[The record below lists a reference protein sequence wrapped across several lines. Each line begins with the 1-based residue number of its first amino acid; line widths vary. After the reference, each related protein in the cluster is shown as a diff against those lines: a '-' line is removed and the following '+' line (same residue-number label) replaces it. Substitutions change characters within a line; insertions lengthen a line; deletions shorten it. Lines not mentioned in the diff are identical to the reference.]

1 MPDSGA
7 QLLPV
12 TVVCQHRAKT
22 ERTGRGVSQSIE
34 DSWRVRILG
43 ADNTPVGSG
52 VLVDGGRV
60 LTCAHVV
67 QEALGL
73 AEEESPGERR
83 LVVDH
88 PGSLTAD
95 VSYGWVLPQGW
106 APPDRERAD
115 VAVLAL
121 GGPAPADCVPARLRP
136 CGPAQGRGVRAFG
149 QASSAGPGIWVAA
162 RLLGAGG
169 LSPDWVQLDS
179 PDQADGQVRG
189 GYSGAGVVDEHGD
202 VIGIVVA
209 ARRPAA
215 SRVAWMIPVEAVV
228 RYCPL
233 LGDALHGDPAPVPG
247 WPPGADREL
256 TTALVKVPSM
266 RDPQRRESV
275 LRDTGDE
282 IFDLAERSP
291 VLIEDVRGV
300 VELCMQYADGIDRLA
315 AALRWYERG
324 SLPMREFE
332 RVVLR
337 LRGAPGPTS

>member
-1 MPDSGA
+1 
-7 QLLPV
+7 
-12 TVVCQHRAKT
+12 
-22 ERTGRGVSQSIE
+22 
-34 DSWRVRILG
+34 
-43 ADNTPVGSG
+43 VGSG

-67 QEALGL
+67 QAALELG
-73 AEEESPGERR
+73 EGESPGDRH
-83 LVVDH
+83 VVLDH

-95 VSYGWVLPQGW
+95 VSHGWVLPQGW

-115 VAVLAL
+115 VAVLTL
-121 GGPAPADCVPARLRP
+121 SGPAPSDCVPARLRP
-136 CGPAQGRGVRAFG
+136 CGPVRRREVRVFG
-149 QASSAGPGIWVAA
+149 QASAAGPGVWVTA

-169 LSPDWVQLDS
+169 LSPDWVQMDSLD
-179 PDQADGQVRG
+179 PADERVRG
-189 GYSGAGVVDEHGD
+189 GYSGAGVVDDSGD
-202 VIGIVVA
+202 VIGVVVA
-209 ARRPAA
+209 ARRPAG

-233 LGDALHGDPAPVPG
+233 LGDALDGAPAPVPAPA

-275 LRDTGDE
+275 LRDTGEE
-282 IFDLAERSP
+282 IFVLAERSP

-300 VELCMQYADGIDRLA
+300 VELCLQYADGIDRLA

-337 LRGAPGPTS
+337 LRGAPGPAS

>member
-1 MPDSGA
+1 M
-7 QLLPV
+7 
-12 TVVCQHRAKT
+12 
-22 ERTGRGVSQSIE
+22 SQSIE

-67 QEALGL
+67 QGALELTGQ
-73 AEEESPGERR
+73 ESPGGRS
-83 LVVDH
+83 VAVDH
-88 PGSLTAD
+88 PGSLTGE
-95 VSYGWVLPQGW
+95 VSYASVLPQGW
-106 APPDRERAD
+106 APPDQERAD
-115 VAVLAL
+115 VAVLEL
-121 GGPAPADCVPARLRP
+121 SGPPPSDCVPARLRP
-136 CGPAQGRGVRAFG
+136 CGPVRERAVRAFG
-149 QASSAGPGIWVAA
+149 QSSAASPGVWVAA

-169 LSPDWVQLDS
+169 LSPDWIQLDS
-179 PDQADGQVRG
+179 LEGADGRVQG
-189 GYSGAGVVDEHGD
+189 GYSGAGVVDGD
-202 VIGIVVA
+202 GGVIGIVVA
-209 ARRPAA
+209 VRRPAG
-215 SRVAWMIPVEAVV
+215 SRTAWMIPVEAVV

-233 LGDALHGDPAPVPG
+233 LADAVLGEPAPGPA
-247 WPPGADREL
+247 WPRGADREL

-275 LRDTGDE
+275 LRDAGDE

-291 VLIEDVRGV
+291 VLVEDVRGV
-300 VELCMQYADGIDRLA
+300 VALCLQYADGIDRLA

-337 LRGAPGPTS
+337 LRGDAGPTA